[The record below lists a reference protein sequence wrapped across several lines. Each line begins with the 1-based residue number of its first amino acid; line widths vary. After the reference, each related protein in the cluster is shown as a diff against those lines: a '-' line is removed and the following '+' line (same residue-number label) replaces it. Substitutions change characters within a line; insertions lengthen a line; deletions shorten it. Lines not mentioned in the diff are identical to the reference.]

1 MISTDPDKMFWNC
14 VWKFAATC
22 YFGCYP
28 WFLCDVTIV
37 TWYFFFLKG
46 NWFMTSVIKMY
57 MYILNKNWI
66 IVRVYI
72 RFNETKSRGYGNFIH
87 PCACYAIGRRGALQR
102 MIYELK
108 SNAPFLTVTFAFWD
122 FQITRD
128 ENWSNF
134 TFNGDLKIK
143 HIINRLLFVLDKY
156 MPIFHGDVVLG
167 HCLLSRDRNS
177 CWLSVIQLLLE

>member
-1 MISTDPDKMFWNC
+1 
-14 VWKFAATC
+14 
-22 YFGCYP
+22 
-28 WFLCDVTIV
+28 
-37 TWYFFFLKG
+37 
-46 NWFMTSVIKMY
+46 MTSIIKMY

-72 RFNETKSRGYGNFIH
+72 QFNETKSRGYGNFIH

-156 MPIFHGDVVLG
+156 MPIFHEDVVLG
-167 HCLLSRDRNS
+167 HVYYHVTETAVGYPWYNFY
-177 CWLSVIQLLLE
+177 

>member
-1 MISTDPDKMFWNC
+1 M
-14 VWKFAATC
+14 
-22 YFGCYP
+22 
-28 WFLCDVTIV
+28 
-37 TWYFFFLKG
+37 
-46 NWFMTSVIKMY
+46 
-57 MYILNKNWI
+57 
-66 IVRVYI
+66 RVYI

-167 HCLLSRDRNS
+167 HVYYHVTETAVGYPWYNFY
-177 CWLSVIQLLLE
+177 

>member
-1 MISTDPDKMFWNC
+1 MISTDPDKIIWNC

-37 TWYFFFLKG
+37 TWYFFFLRKL
-46 NWFMTSVIKMY
+46 VYDQRYKEVHVYIKQK
-57 MYILNKNWI
+57 LNNM
-66 IVRVYI
+66 RVYI

-108 SNAPFLTVTFAFWD
+108 SNAPFLTVTFPFWD

-143 HIINRLLFVLDKY
+143 YIINRLLFVLDKY
-156 MPIFHGDVVLG
+156 IPLFHEDVVLG
-167 HCLLSRDRNS
+167 HVYYHVTETAVGYPWYNFY
-177 CWLSVIQLLLE
+177 